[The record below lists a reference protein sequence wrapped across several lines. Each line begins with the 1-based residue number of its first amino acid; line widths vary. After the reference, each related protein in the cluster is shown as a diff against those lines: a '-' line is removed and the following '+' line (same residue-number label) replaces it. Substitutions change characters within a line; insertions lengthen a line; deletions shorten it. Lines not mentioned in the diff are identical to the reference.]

1 MACTARLATRIPAQ
15 LDTRLRLLAAISRRP
30 LQDVLA
36 ELLARALPSAAELAQ
51 QIEAAT
57 SNGVCAVCAAL
68 VGRRDDGLL
77 MPHMRRSLSDAAAV
91 ALGEWA
97 DVPCEGGSPE
107 ASDEH

>member
-1 MACTARLATRIPAQ
+1 
-15 LDTRLRLLAAISRRP
+15 LLAAISRRP

-68 VGRRDDGLL
+68 IGRRDDGLL
-77 MPHMRRSLSDAAAV
+77 MPHTRRNLSDAAAV
-91 ALGEWA
+91 APGEWV
-97 DVPCEGGSPE
+97 DVPCEGGSPK

>member
-77 MPHMRRSLSDAAAV
+77 MPHMRRNPSTTAPAP
-91 ALGEWA
+91 GEW
-97 DVPCEGGSPE
+97 VNLPCEGGSPVV
-107 ASDEH
+107 SDEH